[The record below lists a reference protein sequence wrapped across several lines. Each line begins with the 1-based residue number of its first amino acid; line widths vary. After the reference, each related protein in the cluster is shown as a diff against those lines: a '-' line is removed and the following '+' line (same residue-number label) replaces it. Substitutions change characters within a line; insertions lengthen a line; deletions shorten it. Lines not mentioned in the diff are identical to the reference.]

1 MQTSSSFSDGGCVR
15 STPGPEKAAFN
26 DREAATYL
34 GISQAGFWRLL
45 RAGKL
50 PRVRIGGRTLVRRVD
65 LDAFL
70 SACLEA
76 TP

>member
-1 MQTSSSFSDGGCVR
+1 MQTSSSSSSGACVKP
-15 STPGPEKAAFN
+15 TPGPEKAAFN

-70 SACLEA
+70 SECLETA
-76 TP
+76 P